1 MDLLKKFIKENKGL
15 VFLTVFFICIQILG
29 VLGVPKLVAEL
40 IDHGIANN
48 DQEGI
53 KRIGIEMLIVALI
66 GAGAAVLSSYLS
78 ALVAARFGTQTR
90 EKFFH
95 KFQQFS
101 VSDVDRF
108 GSNTL
113 LTRMTNDVD
122 NVQQMLVIFFQ
133 LILPAPIISL
143 FALLITLQYSS
154 VLTGLTAG
162 FIVFYTVI
170 VYFLVKKGTPLSLT
184 IQPKMDRITTKLREF
199 FTGINMI
206 RAFNNEDYEEK
217 QANEAFENYANG
229 MIRVNRIFAWITP
242 IAFLIMGLV
251 SSIILW
257 FGGKLIM
264 EGNAQIGIITAVME
278 YTFLSIAYMM
288 IGAMVF
294 VMIPRAVASLKRLQ
308 EVLVTEPEIKDPENF
323 TELTNTKPAD
333 SVISFEDVQF
343 NYNKEAEP
351 VLKNI
356 AFDVPR
362 GKTTAIVGGTGS
374 GKSTLMKLLLK
385 VNKPVKGTIR
395 INGVDS
401 QELKQDTIRSFI
413 SYVPQKAFLFSGTIR
428 SNLLMGKEDATEEE
442 IKYASSIAQLDEF
455 ANSLPDGFDSFV
467 AQGGANFSGGQK
479 QRMCIAR
486 ALIKSAEVYI
496 FDDSFSALDYKT
508 DALLRERLREEMSD
522 KTLLIV
528 AQRLS
533 TIAHA
538 DNIIVL
544 DKGRIVGQ
552 GTHEELL
559 ENNHYYQ
566 EFATS
571 QGLLE

>member
-15 VFLTVFFICIQILG
+15 VFLTIFFICIQILG

-40 IDHGIANN
+40 IDQGIANN
-48 DQEGI
+48 DQERI
-53 KRIGIEMLIVALI
+53 RRIGVEMLIVALI

-78 ALVAARFGTQTR
+78 AVVSARFGIQTR

-101 VSDVDRF
+101 ISDIDRF

-162 FIVFYTVI
+162 FILVYSAV

-217 QANEAFENYANG
+217 QANEAFKNYADG

-257 FGGKLIM
+257 FGGMLVI

-278 YTFLSIAYMM
+278 YSFLSIAYMM

-294 VMIPRAVASLKRLQ
+294 VMIPRALASLRRLQ
-308 EVLVTEPEIKDPENF
+308 EVLVTEPEIKDPEDF
-323 TELTNTKPAD
+323 IELTNKNAAD
-333 SVISFEDVQF
+333 TVVSFENIQF
-343 NYNKEAEP
+343 KYNEDAEP
-351 VLKNI
+351 VLENI
-356 AFDVPR
+356 TFDVPR

-374 GKSTLMKLLLK
+374 GKSSLMKLLLK
-385 VNKPVKGTIR
+385 VNKPAEGKIR
-395 INGVDS
+395 INDIDS
-401 QELKQDTIRSFI
+401 QKLKQETIRSFI

-428 SNLLMGKEDATEEE
+428 SNLLMGKEDATAEE
-442 IKYASSIAQLDEF
+442 ISYASSIAQLDEF
-455 ANSLPDGFDSFV
+455 ANSLPDRFDSFV

-479 QRMCIAR
+479 QRICIAR
-486 ALIKSAEVYI
+486 ALIKPAEIYV

-508 DALLRERLREEMSD
+508 DALLRARLQEEMSD

-552 GTHEELL
+552 GTHDELL
-559 ENNHYYQ
+559 ADNHYYQ
-566 EFATS
+566 EFAAS
-571 QGLLE
+571 QGLLA